1 MKKKKEIKKKVLG
14 LMGDGGNDAFR
25 LLKNRKE
32 EYVVATNNVAWVSE
46 AIEKGIRLA
55 GRLGARAIVKFE
67 CNGIKFKM
75 HSDSDSNFMFEEFRK
90 LVRLNKE
97 KGFVGPCPKLLLQ
110 KRDGKNMSD

>member
-14 LMGDGGNDAFR
+14 LMGDGRNDAFR
-25 LLKNRKE
+25 LLKNRKD
-32 EYVVATNNVAWVSE
+32 EYVVDTNNVDWVSE

-75 HSDSDSNFMFEEFRK
+75 HSDSDSSFMFEEFRK

-97 KGFVGPCPKLLLQ
+97 KGFVGPYPKTTFVK
-110 KRDGKNMSD
+110 KRW